1 MESTYRDSRQEA
13 KGRYNQAA
21 RLIEVI
27 KNKINEG
34 DDGYKNDV
42 KDLEH
47 MKSDAESNAR
57 APGDNTLSLGLQ
69 DIEYDLDRRMLD
81 MIDDFLDH
89 KLLRL
94 IAVKNTEKMNAL
106 TKKVDALTATVD
118 ALASKIGLIH
128 NVVSLLT
135 NPPELL
141 AAKNLRRAAPAT
153 VSRCVP
159 WS

>member
-13 KGRYNQAA
+13 EDRYNQAA

-57 APGDNTLSLGLQ
+57 APGDNTLSLGSQ
-69 DIEYDLDRRMLD
+69 DIQYDEDRPMLV

-106 TKKVDALTATVD
+106 TKKVDSLTNKVD
-118 ALASKIGLIH
+118 ALTLQLNLLCKVLGAGNKSKQPGG
-128 NVVSLLT
+128 S
-135 NPPELL
+135 
-141 AAKNLRRAAPAT
+141 
-153 VSRCVP
+153 SMF
-159 WS
+159 SQ